1 MSEPVSTFVT
11 APPDAPAAPYP
22 TRFSWPMRLFLSVL
36 VFDLVFRSFSILID
50 RNGKWPGELAMRTAP
65 VRFDTRAEREGKL
78 LRRTPGQPH
87 PVVEDV
93 MASFDSVWE
102 FLKPWPGADTRA
114 RLYSWREGGKFVF
127 CWLNTRLSFFENLV
141 GINEE
146 WPMFSPYVADEKEC
160 TRARLTFADGSTQ
173 IVRQRR
179 DPEDPCHYSHWFEEK
194 VLNYER
200 LVSNEK
206 GHMAYNQGY
215 CNLLAHRY
223 HNNAAGSP
231 LVSIRLYTVTYK
243 FPSPGEDAAAVLR
256 AQRDMPADQV
266 SPDYYH
272 YDVARRDGKKLDP

>member
-1 MSEPVSTFVT
+1 MSEPVSTRVT

-22 TRFSWPMRLFLSVL
+22 TRFSWPMRVFLFVL
-36 VFDLVFRSFSILID
+36 VFDIVFRSFSILID
-50 RNGKWPGELAMRTAP
+50 RENDWPGELAMKTMP
-65 VRFDTRAEREGKL
+65 VRLDTRAQREGKL

-102 FLKPWPGADTRA
+102 FFKPWPGAETRQ

-146 WPMFSPYVADEKEC
+146 WPMFSPYVANEKDF

-173 IVRQRR
+173 IVRQHR
-179 DPEDPCHYSHWFEEK
+179 DPEDPCHYSRWLQEK

-200 LVSNEK
+200 MVTSSGGE
-206 GHMAYNQGY
+206 AYRLGY

-223 HNNAAGSP
+223 HKNAAGSP
-231 LVSIRLYTVTYK
+231 LVSIRLFTVIYK
-243 FPSPGEDAAAVLR
+243 LPHPGEDAAAVLR
-256 AQRDMPADQV
+256 AQREMPAGQV

-272 YDVARRDGKKLDP
+272 YDVARRDGKKLDQ